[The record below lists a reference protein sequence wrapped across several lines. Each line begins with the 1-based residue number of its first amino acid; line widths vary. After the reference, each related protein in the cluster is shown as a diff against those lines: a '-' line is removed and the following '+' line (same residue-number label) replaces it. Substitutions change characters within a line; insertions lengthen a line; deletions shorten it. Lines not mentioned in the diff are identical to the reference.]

1 MYNAEQKTRFIKSFT
16 TSAATREEALRFFNA
31 LEPFEQRWGADI
43 CTRSEEEVKLV
54 LADQMGIKNRSA
66 HMRMYI
72 IREYG
77 KWCVG
82 NQIPGA
88 ATVLQNL
95 QDVGIERIKQT
106 TLRNPRHLQSWL
118 DLICLPESSQTA
130 DNAVRVYCWLGYAG
144 LSDQEAITVKSS
156 EVDFRRQVICHRGRE
171 YPIYRESLAAM
182 HNCVELE
189 SFKRRRIP
197 GNILIRGVRSEPTV
211 LSLRVELTRKKRH
224 LVGTPMEQMDI
235 SYNRIWRS
243 GIYYRMYE
251 DEQAGIPVDFLA
263 AADAQLYD
271 LPARS
276 TRTGVVLN
284 KKRNELAKEY
294 KIDYERWKQTL
305 II

>member
-1 MYNAEQKTRFIKSFT
+1 MYNPEQKTRFVKSYT
-16 TSAATREEALRFFNA
+16 ESVAMREDALKLFNA
-31 LEPFEQRWGADI
+31 LEPFERQWDADL
-43 CTRSEEEVKLV
+43 CTRSEEDVR
-54 LADQMGIKNRSA
+54 LALTDQMGVKNRSA
-66 HMRMYI
+66 HMRMNI
-72 IREYG
+72 LREYG
-77 KWCVG
+77 KWCEENHV
-82 NQIPGA
+82 PG
-88 ATVLQNL
+88 TTDVLQNL
-95 QDVGIERIKQT
+95 QDVGIERMRQT

-156 EVDFRRQVICHRGRE
+156 EVDFRRQVICHMGRE

-197 GNILIRGVRSEPTV
+197 GDILIRGVKSEPTI
-211 LSLRVELTRKKRH
+211 LSLRVELSRKKKH
-224 LVGTPMEQMDI
+224 LAGTPMEQMDI
-235 SYNRIWRS
+235 SYNRIWLS
-243 GIYYRMYE
+243 GLYYRMYE

-271 LPARS
+271 LPSRS
-276 TRTGVVLN
+276 TRAGAVLN
-284 KKRNELAKEY
+284 KKRNELAREY